1 MNESKQA
8 NNEGVNL
15 DDIINFL
22 FRRKFIIGGITGISL
37 IFSTIYSLN
46 KTKVWQGEFQIVI
59 KSKSSTK
66 NVGQDV
72 SQLVMGIDNM
82 ENKLRTEVEILKS
95 PSLLMDVF
103 ERYKFLKKNES
114 PKFSNLSFR
123 DWSGKNL
130 DIRLIKSTEIV
141 NLVYRD
147 TNKDLVLT
155 VLNDIANIYKDYSIK
170 DKESG
175 LNESIE
181 YLKEQINVY
190 TERLEELSKKLYFFE
205 KDNKLFSIK
214 NSANIISNTETRR
227 ISAENNL
234 NEIKGLINLTNK
246 ADDDNDLNLIYNLA
260 SIYPKFKEF
269 FVIDKRIAEL
279 DNRLSLLNSA
289 YFYETSEI
297 KSLKSQREQELNLLK
312 NNFKKF
318 LKSQKLIFEKVIKDN
333 TRDSDILLTSLQ
345 IKNKIERDEK
355 ILKYLDKELQ
365 YQSLEQKKNRKP
377 WELITN
383 PTLLDYPVAPVK
395 KRIVFIWSLFGLIL
409 SIIFALSLDKYNG
422 TITKNEYI
430 FRIFGYE
437 PLFKINLKNY
447 IPSTYFDDI
456 KEIIKK
462 AVPSK
467 IINLLI
473 LGEINN
479 KEKEELNNL
488 FKTASSE
495 IELNLVYRIE
505 DIDITFLN
513 LIIVS
518 EFGQQYRKL
527 RLISQAIN
535 HNKVNKTPYLLIQKR
550 IIEET

>member
-1 MNESKQA
+1 
-8 NNEGVNL
+8 
-15 DDIINFL
+15 L

-279 DNRLSLLNSA
+279 DNR
-289 YFYETSEI
+289 
-297 KSLKSQREQELNLLK
+297 
-312 NNFKKF
+312 
-318 LKSQKLIFEKVIKDN
+318 
-333 TRDSDILLTSLQ
+333 
-345 IKNKIERDEK
+345 
-355 ILKYLDKELQ
+355 
-365 YQSLEQKKNRKP
+365 
-377 WELITN
+377 
-383 PTLLDYPVAPVK
+383 
-395 KRIVFIWSLFGLIL
+395 
-409 SIIFALSLDKYNG
+409 
-422 TITKNEYI
+422 
-430 FRIFGYE
+430 
-437 PLFKINLKNY
+437 
-447 IPSTYFDDI
+447 
-456 KEIIKK
+456 
-462 AVPSK
+462 
-467 IINLLI
+467 
-473 LGEINN
+473 
-479 KEKEELNNL
+479 
-488 FKTASSE
+488 
-495 IELNLVYRIE
+495 
-505 DIDITFLN
+505 
-513 LIIVS
+513 
-518 EFGQQYRKL
+518 
-527 RLISQAIN
+527 
-535 HNKVNKTPYLLIQKR
+535 
-550 IIEET
+550 